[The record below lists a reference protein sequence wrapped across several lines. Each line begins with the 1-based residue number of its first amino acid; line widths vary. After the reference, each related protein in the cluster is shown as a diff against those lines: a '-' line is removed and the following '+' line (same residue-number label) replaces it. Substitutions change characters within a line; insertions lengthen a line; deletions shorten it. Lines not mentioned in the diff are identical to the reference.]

1 MARKATPKRY
11 PLVEW
16 VSAAIGVA
24 ITGAMFG
31 FLALE
36 AARERDGNLPM
47 LSAAPVAVVESKGGY
62 VVEFEVRNDSATTGA
77 AVEVEGILKQGGSDI
92 ETSSATLSYVPGESS
107 RRGGLIFTRNPRDY
121 RLELRVTG
129 YERP

>member
-1 MARKATPKRY
+1 MARKPQPKRY

-16 VSAAIGVA
+16 VSAAIGLV

-36 AARERDGNLPM
+36 AAQQDGIPPLLN
-47 LSAAPVAVVESKGGY
+47 AVPVALVQAPGHY

-77 AVEVEGILKQGGSDI
+77 AVQVEGTLKQGGSDV
-92 ETSSATLSYVPGESS
+92 ETSTASLSYVPGESS
-107 RRGGLIFTRNPRDY
+107 QRGGLVFTRDPRAY

>member
-1 MARKATPKRY
+1 MARKPQPKRY

-16 VSAAIGVA
+16 VSAGLGLA
-24 ITGAMFG
+24 ITGVMFG

-36 AARERDGNLPM
+36 AAQQDGVPPLLNVVPVSLVQ
-47 LSAAPVAVVESKGGY
+47 APGQY

-77 AVEVEGILKQGGSDI
+77 AVQVEGTLKQGGSDV
-92 ETSSATLSYVPGESS
+92 ETSTASLSYVPGESS
-107 RRGGLIFTRNPRDY
+107 QRGGLVFTRDPRDY

>member
-1 MARKATPKRY
+1 MARNPAPKRY

-16 VSAAIGVA
+16 VSAAIGLA

-36 AARERDGNLPM
+36 ARGQSERVPPLLN
-47 LSAAPVAVVESKGGY
+47 AVALGLASGPGQY
-62 VVEFEVRNDSATTGA
+62 VVEFEVRNDSAATGA
-77 AVEVEGILKQGGSDI
+77 AVQVEGTLKEGGSAV
-92 ETSSATLSYVPGESS
+92 ETSTASLSYVPGHSVQ
-107 RRGGLIFTRNPRDY
+107 RGGLVFTKDPRDY

-129 YERP
+129 YELP

>member
-1 MARKATPKRY
+1 MARTPAPKRY

-16 VSAAIGVA
+16 VSAAIGLA

-36 AARERDGNLPM
+36 PGQQNGVPPLLTVVPVT
-47 LSAAPVAVVESKGGY
+47 LVQAPGYY
-62 VVEFEVRNDSATTGA
+62 VVEFDVRNESAATGA
-77 AVEVEGILKQGGSDI
+77 AVQVEGTLKQGGTEV
-92 ETSSATLSYVPGESS
+92 ETSTASLSYVPGESIQG
-107 RRGGLIFTRNPRDY
+107 GGLMFTRDPRHY

-129 YERP
+129 FERP

>member
-1 MARKATPKRY
+1 MARKPQPKRY

-16 VSAAIGVA
+16 VSAAIGLA
-24 ITGAMFG
+24 ITGVMFG

-36 AARERDGNLPM
+36 AAQQDGVPPLLNVVPVSLVQ
-47 LSAAPVAVVESKGGY
+47 APGQY

-77 AVEVEGILKQGGSDI
+77 AVQVEGTLKQGGSDV
-92 ETSSATLSYVPGESS
+92 ETSTASLSYVPGESS
-107 RRGGLIFTRNPRDY
+107 QRGGLVFTRDPRDY
-121 RLELRVTG
+121 RLDLRVTG